1 MSKKKSGD
9 TSRSYSAKTPSFA
22 NRVGSTRAGR
32 AAMKSGY
39 LTVETA
45 ALWVVYAL
53 TLICN
58 AAFELGQLGGVT
70 SASVAYD
77 VYTWFTPAGYVFAIW
92 TLIYIGLAV
101 WLVHYTREVPLRR
114 AEGRGDGFTTASSLF
129 VASCGLNVIW
139 LALWHF
145 RAIGLSLIAIVA
157 LWFVLG
163 AMYLNVR
170 KSERSALGWA
180 PVSLYAS
187 WVTVATISNFAIAIT
202 RALGGGIIILNELS
216 AIVLSA
222 GVLVLG
228 AVLRR
233 RFDDIV
239 IPLVF
244 LWAIVGVGVHTAL
257 VNPLVA
263 AIIFIMSIAGAI
275 AAFAG
280 YVNFS
285 AFRTQARS

>member
-1 MSKKKSGD
+1 MSKKKSNG
-9 TSRSYSAKTPSFA
+9 TARSYSAATPSFTD
-22 NRVGSTRAGR
+22 RVGSTKAGR

-39 LTVETA
+39 LTVETVTMWA
-45 ALWVVYAL
+45 VFAL

-92 TLIYIGLAV
+92 TLIYLGLVA

-114 AEGRGDGFTTASSLF
+114 SEGGGDGFTTASALF

-145 RAIGLSLIAIVA
+145 QAIGLSLIAIVA

-163 AMYLNVR
+163 AMYLHVR
-170 KSERSALGWA
+170 RSERSALGWA
-180 PVSLYAS
+180 PISLYAS

-202 RALGGGIIILNELS
+202 RALGGGVIILNELS
-216 AIVLSA
+216 AILLSA
-222 GVLVLG
+222 GVLALG

-244 LWAIVGVGVHTAL
+244 LWAIVGVGVHIAL
-257 VNPLVA
+257 VNPLVSA
-263 AIIFIMSIAGAI
+263 VIFILSIIGAV

-280 YVNFS
+280 YVSFS
-285 AFRTQARS
+285 SMRGHVRS

>member
-1 MSKKKSGD
+1 MSKKKSSGAY
-9 TSRSYSAKTPSFA
+9 RSQSGAPSSFSS
-22 NRVGSTRAGR
+22 RVGSTKAGR
-32 AAMKSGY
+32 AALKSGY

-45 ALWVVYAL
+45 TLWVVYAL

-92 TLIYIGLAV
+92 SLIYVALIV

-114 AEGRGDGFTTASSLF
+114 AEGRGDGFTTTSALF
-129 VASCGLNVIW
+129 VASCALNVVW

-145 RAIGLSLIAIVA
+145 QAIGFSLLAIVA

-180 PVSLYAS
+180 PISLYAS

-202 RALGGGIIILNELS
+202 RALDGGFIILNELS

-222 GVLVLG
+222 AVLALG

-263 AIIFIMSIAGAI
+263 AIIFILAVVGAV
-275 AAFAG
+275 ASFAG
-280 YVNFS
+280 YINFS
-285 AFRTQARS
+285 TMRGQVRS